1 MLSRQLYGDFVNQ
14 KTYRGESVEYRR
26 KLHFLF
32 TKRSTNGYCIE
43 IFSRYTKHI
52 KSRETLGLTKQN
64 YPLLFENFFISP
76 PSFSTKEK
84 KPPDPPSSG
93 FFLPIFEIS
102 QSTAHL
108 YRAADNV
115 EHTKPVAFIKSNGA
129 AVLLADAQKD
139 ARNAQIFQ
147 VGF

>member
-1 MLSRQLYGDFVNQ
+1 MLSRQLYGDFVNNQ
-14 KTYRGESVEYRR
+14 TVLSIFVEQRR
-26 KLHFLF
+26 ELHFLF

-108 YRAADNV
+108 YRTTDNV
-115 EHTKPVAFIKSNGA
+115 EHTKSVALVKANCV
-129 AVLLADAQKD
+129 AVLFADAQKD